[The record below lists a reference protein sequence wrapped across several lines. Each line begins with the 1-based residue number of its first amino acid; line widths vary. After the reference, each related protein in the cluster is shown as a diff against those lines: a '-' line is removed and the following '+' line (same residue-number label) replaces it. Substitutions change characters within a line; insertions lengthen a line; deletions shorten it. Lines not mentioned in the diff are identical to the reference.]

1 MPLAGAA
8 QVYASGRAGCAGRH
22 TRHGRLARVAPTCH
36 SAEEYN
42 MDEITLY
49 QWGVLGFL
57 ALIAVLIWRVLLAV
71 EAVEKN
77 TLQDNG
83 SPAF

>member
-1 MPLAGAA
+1 
-8 QVYASGRAGCAGRH
+8 
-22 TRHGRLARVAPTCH
+22 
-36 SAEEYN
+36 
-42 MDEITLY
+42 MDEITLD

-71 EAVEKN
+71 EAVEMN

-83 SPAF
+83 SPAS

>member
-1 MPLAGAA
+1 
-8 QVYASGRAGCAGRH
+8 
-22 TRHGRLARVAPTCH
+22 
-36 SAEEYN
+36 

-49 QWGVLGFL
+49 HWGVLGFL

-83 SPAF
+83 SPASSVARPGSANRSQESACVTDLEGPALYVVPQRTTPDMSL

>member
-1 MPLAGAA
+1 
-8 QVYASGRAGCAGRH
+8 
-22 TRHGRLARVAPTCH
+22 
-36 SAEEYN
+36 

-71 EAVEKN
+71 VEKN

-83 SPAF
+83 SPAS

>member
-1 MPLAGAA
+1 
-8 QVYASGRAGCAGRH
+8 
-22 TRHGRLARVAPTCH
+22 
-36 SAEEYN
+36 

-71 EAVEKN
+71 EVVEKN
-77 TLQDNG
+77 TRWGLKRLRKDQREAIAEAAE
-83 SPAF
+83 S